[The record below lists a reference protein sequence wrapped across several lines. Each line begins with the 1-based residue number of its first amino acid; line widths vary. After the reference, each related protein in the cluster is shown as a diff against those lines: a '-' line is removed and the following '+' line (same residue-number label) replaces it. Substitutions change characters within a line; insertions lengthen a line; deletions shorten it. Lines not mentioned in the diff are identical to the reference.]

1 MGVRD
6 RIVSSASRRYSA
18 SMRKS
23 PIVLVHGAWGGAWIW
38 RRVLGPLRAA
48 GHEVHAVTLTGD
60 GERAHLRRA
69 DITLRT
75 HIDDV
80 LGLIDAEELRDITLV
95 GHSYAGQVIT
105 GAADALLAADAGRL
119 KQLVYV
125 DAMVPLPGE
134 GWGSNHAPEV
144 VAARRAAAAANDN
157 ALPPP
162 DPRDFGLEGADRD
175 WLLRRQVPHPFGPY
189 REPMPFDGERCAGVP
204 RCFVDCNQPAYPTI
218 AGSRERVR
226 RQPGWRIVELPTGHC
241 PMVSQPGRLIEVL
254 LDLM

>member
-1 MGVRD
+1 MPVEFQPMSG
-6 RIVSSASRRYSA
+6 ATF
-18 SMRKS
+18 
-23 PIVLVHGAWGGAWIW
+23 VLVHGAWGGAWIW
-38 RRVLGPLRAA
+38 RRVVGPLRAA

-60 GERAHLRRA
+60 GERAHLRRP

-80 LGLIDAEELRDITLV
+80 LGLIDAEELGDIVLV

-105 GAADALLAADAGRL
+105 GVADALLWRGTGTLR
-119 KQLVYV
+119 QLVYV

-134 GWGSNHAPEV
+134 GWGSNHPPEV

-189 REPMPFDGERCAGVP
+189 REPMPFDGARWAALP
-204 RCFVDCNQPAYPTI
+204 RCFIDCTRPAYPTI
-218 AGSRERVR
+218 DGSRQRVR
-226 RQPGWRIVELPTGHC
+226 SQPGWRIVELPTGHC
-241 PMVSQPGRLIEVL
+241 PMVSAPEL
-254 LDLM
+254 LTRHLLALA

>member
-1 MGVRD
+1 MTP
-6 RIVSSASRRYSA
+6 
-18 SMRKS
+18 S

-48 GHEVHAVTLTGD
+48 GHELHAVTLTGD
-60 GERAHLRRA
+60 GERAHLRRP

-75 HIDDV
+75 HIADV
-80 LGLIDAEELRDITLV
+80 LGLVDAEELRDVVLV

-105 GAADALLAADAGRL
+105 GAADVLAARGPGALR
-119 KQLVYV
+119 QLVYV

-134 GWGSNHAPEV
+134 GWGTNHPSEV
-144 VAARRAAAAANDN
+144 VAARSKAAAAHDN

-162 DPRDFGLEGADRD
+162 DPRDFGLDGADRD

-189 REPMPFDGERCAGVP
+189 REAMPFDGERWAALP
-204 RCFVDCNQPAYPTI
+204 RAFIDCHQPAYPTI

-226 RQPGWRIVELPTGHC
+226 QQPGWRIVELATGHC
-241 PMVSQPGRLIEVL
+241 PMVSQPDALVRVLRELI
-254 LDLM
+254 DRPG